1 MNISIVVS
9 GRSYDTAESL
19 PDRLSLPEDC
29 SLDDALAE
37 LASLLPEGKTLP
49 ATCLLAVSGL
59 HLGTLGNHRAHPLKE
74 GDQLVLVA
82 PVAGG

>member
-19 PDRLSLPEDC
+19 PDQLTLPEGC
-29 SLDDALAE
+29 SLDEALEE
-37 LASLLPEGKTLP
+37 LASRLPEGKTLP

-59 HLGTLGNHRAHPLKE
+59 HLGTLGNHRRYALKE